1 MNDKYK
7 FIRAI
12 LELVCAVILLGI
24 SVYYL
29 IVDNT
34 SAFLLFVIVGIVCV
48 VLPVRT
54 IYKLRKQDKDEK
66 DKK

>member
-1 MNDKYK
+1 MDNKYK

-12 LELVCAVILLGI
+12 IEIVCAVILLGI

-29 IVDNT
+29 IVDNM
-34 SAFLLFVIVGIVCV
+34 SAFALFMVVGIICIA
-48 VLPVRT
+48 LPVRT
-54 IYKLRKQDKDEK
+54 ILKLRKQDKDGK

>member
-12 LELVCAVILLGI
+12 IEIVCAVILLGI

-29 IVDNT
+29 VVNNM
-34 SAFLLFVIVGIVCV
+34 SAFVLFLVVGIICIA
-48 VLPVRT
+48 LPVRT
-54 IYKLRKQDKDEK
+54 IYKLRKQDKDGK

>member
-12 LELVCAVILLGI
+12 IELVCGIILLGI

-29 IVDNT
+29 VVHNT
-34 SAFLLFVIVGIVCV
+34 SAFVLFLVVGILCIA
-48 VLPVRT
+48 LPVRT
-54 IYKLRKQDKDEK
+54 IYKLRKQDKDGK